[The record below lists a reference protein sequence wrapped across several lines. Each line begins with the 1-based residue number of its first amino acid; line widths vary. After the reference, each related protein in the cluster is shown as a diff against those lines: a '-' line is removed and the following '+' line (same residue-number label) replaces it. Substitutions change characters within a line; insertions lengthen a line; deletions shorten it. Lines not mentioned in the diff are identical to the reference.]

1 MATERKPLYITIPNI
16 HQFELPTTASAG
28 GVDLN
33 TGRNLYYNTS
43 SLAWVPQETFSGSS
57 ATLGDITG
65 SNLRLTGNPGK
76 IVNEV
81 GPLTISSSVGITTTG
96 SIIFSGSRSSNG
108 TEQSS
113 VLVDGDIFVSGGI
126 GTNDYTQLK
135 PVGTLRIPTNT
146 TSSYIYTS
154 GSTNDIYFT
163 QYNGP
168 YTNTTRLRWLESML
182 STGLLNGGLLTTV
195 TGSTTFSVTSGSGI
209 IVKFNA
215 STTTDPYPTIQKV
228 DFPAYIS
235 QSLTYITSSQLTFI
249 GINPINNQIIQQTTP
264 FVDGDFENYIVLG
277 RVLHQSGSVTNG
289 TSTAPGVSYGLP
301 ASHDLFVRVFGPLK
315 VTGHVLEPS
324 GSTLGLTKTG
334 GDSYIKGRNY
344 TVNPDSPDYIKSTSD
359 FALTDSKIFREYVDG
374 SGNPVV
380 DTGIANAG
388 YTVIDPTK
396 YNNNGTLATVPGGR
410 YTIQRV
416 YWIPH
421 GPNRA
426 LYVYYGNATYTSL
439 DLAQSAI
446 ATESFTEGSNTS
458 DAAIL
463 VAFLLVS
470 AGASNLSNTS
480 QARFIQ
486 AGAFRGVSAI
496 GAGGGGGGAT
506 TPGGLDTYVQFND
519 GGSTFGGVSTFTFNK
534 TSNTLAVS
542 NIQVS
547 GIVGA
552 SGSVM
557 LGDAPSDLIAVS
569 GNLVFGEYGE
579 RITLATGIAGGTT
592 NFDFSG
598 ATIFYVSGATSNGTW
613 NITNVPTTDK
623 IASKIKFVIDQAS
636 TPYSASAYQINSSP
650 IAVKWLNTTI
660 PTGTAN
666 HTDVIQLDAY
676 RSGSGW
682 NILGSLTTF
691 S

>member
-126 GTNDYTQLK
+126 GTNDYIQLK
-135 PVGTLRIPTNT
+135 PVSLLRIPTNT

-154 GSTNDIYFT
+154 GSTNDLYFT
-163 QYNGP
+163 QYSGSF
-168 YTNTTRLRWLESML
+168 TNTTRLRWLEGAL
-182 STGLLNGGLLTTV
+182 TTGLLNGGLLTT
-195 TGSTTFSVTSGSGI
+195 TNGTTTFNISAGDGI
-209 IVKFNA
+209 VVQFNA
-215 STTTDPYPTIQKV
+215 STTSDPYPTVRKV
-228 DFPAYIS
+228 AWPLSSSIPLYYSGSAQITYVGIDINGQVVQRTSPFAGTDYQDYIS
-235 QSLTYITSSQLTFI
+235 I
-249 GINPINNQIIQQTTP
+249 
-264 FVDGDFENYIVLG
+264 G
-277 RVLHQSGSVTNG
+277 RVLHQANAVTNG
-289 TSTAPGVSYGLP
+289 TITSPVVAYGQNTWTGDFQR
-301 ASHDLFVRVFGPLK
+301 AFGPLK
-315 VTGHVLEPS
+315 ISGHTLAAS
-324 GSTLGLTKTG
+324 GSGTTLAITKSA
-334 GDSYIKGRNY
+334 GDSFVEGKNY
-344 TVNPDSPDYIKSTSD
+344 DSDPDSPNLVLGSVEG
-359 FALTDSKIFREYVDG
+359 AQLTSKIFRIYSNTSGTPTILTNGG
-374 SGNPVV
+374 SGFT
-380 DTGIANAG
+380 D
-388 YTVIDPTK
+388 IDLTK
-396 YNNNGTLATVPGGR
+396 YNPGNLGVTSSVGSGKF
-410 YTIQRV
+410 TIQRV
-416 YWIPH
+416 FWF
-421 GPNRA
+421 PNSA
-426 LYVYYGNATYTSL
+426 TKAFFVYYGTTEYATI
-439 DLAQSAI
+439 DVAQSSI
-446 ATESFTEGSNTS
+446 PTDFFVEGQNTAG
-458 DAAIL
+458 AAIL
-463 VAFLLVS
+463 VAYLIV
-470 AGASNLSNTS
+470 AYNATNLNNTA
-480 QARFIQ
+480 QARIVQ
-486 AGAFRGVSAI
+486 AGLFRNNGI
-496 GAGGGGGGAT
+496 GGGGGGAT
-506 TPGGLDTYVQFND
+506 TPGGSDTYVQFNNS
-519 GGSTFGGVSTFTFNK
+519 GTFGGDADFTFS
-534 TSNTLAVS
+534 TATNTLAVS

-547 GIVGA
+547 GIVGV
-552 SGSVM
+552 SGSVT

-579 RITLATGIAGGTT
+579 RITLATGIVGGTT

-598 ATIFYVSGATSNGTW
+598 ATIFYVSGATSDGTW
-613 NITNVPTTDK
+613 NITNVPTTDN

-650 IAVKWLNTTI
+650 VAVKWLNTTI

>member
-65 SNLRLTGNPGK
+65 SNLRLTGNPGT

-96 SIIFSGSRSSNG
+96 SIIFSGSRSDSG

-126 GTNDYTQLK
+126 GTNDYIQLK
-135 PVGTLRIPTNT
+135 PVSLLRIPTNT

-154 GSTNDIYFT
+154 GSTNDLYFT
-163 QYNGP
+163 QYSGSF
-168 YTNTTRLRWLESML
+168 TNTTRLRWLEGAL
-182 STGLLNGGLLTTV
+182 STGLLNGGLLTT
-195 TGSTTFSVTSGSGI
+195 TNGTTTFNISAGDGI
-209 IVKFNA
+209 VVQFNA
-215 STTTDPYPTIQKV
+215 STTSDPYPTVRKV
-228 DFPAYIS
+228 AWPLSSSIPLYYSGSAQITYVGIDINGQVVQRTSPFTGTDYQDYIS
-235 QSLTYITSSQLTFI
+235 I
-249 GINPINNQIIQQTTP
+249 
-264 FVDGDFENYIVLG
+264 G
-277 RVLHQSGSVTNG
+277 RVLHQANAVTNG
-289 TSTAPGVSYGLP
+289 TITSPVVAYGQNTWTGDFQR
-301 ASHDLFVRVFGPLK
+301 AFGPLK
-315 VTGHVLEPS
+315 ISGHTLAAS
-324 GSTLGLTKTG
+324 GSGTTLAITKSA
-334 GDSYIKGRNY
+334 GDSFVEGKNY
-344 TVNPDSPDYIKSTSD
+344 DSDPDSPNLVLGSIEG
-359 FALTDSKIFREYVDG
+359 AQLTSKIFRIYSNTSGTPTILTNGG
-374 SGNPVV
+374 SGFT
-380 DTGIANAG
+380 D
-388 YTVIDPTK
+388 IDPGN
-396 YNNNGTLATVPGGR
+396 YNPGNLGVTSSVGSGKF
-410 YTIQRV
+410 TIQRV
-416 YWIPH
+416 FWF
-421 GPNRA
+421 PNSVTKA
-426 LYVYYGNATYTSL
+426 FFVYYGTTEYATI
-439 DLAQSAI
+439 DVAQSSI
-446 ATESFTEGSNTS
+446 PTDFFVEGQNTAG
-458 DAAIL
+458 AAIL
-463 VAFLLVS
+463 VAYLIV
-470 AGASNLSNTS
+470 AYNATNLNNTA
-480 QARFIQ
+480 QARIVQ
-486 AGAFRGVSAI
+486 AGLFRNNGI
-496 GAGGGGGGAT
+496 GGGGGGAT
-506 TPGGLDTYVQFND
+506 TPGGSDTYVQFNNS
-519 GGSTFGGVSTFTFNK
+519 GTFGGDADFTFS
-534 TSNTLAVS
+534 TATNTLAVS

-547 GIVGA
+547 GIVGV
-552 SGSVM
+552 SGSVT

-579 RITLATGIAGGTT
+579 RITLATGIVGGTT

-598 ATIFYVSGATSNGTW
+598 ATIFYVSGATSDGTW

-650 IAVKWLNTTI
+650 VAVKWLNTTI

>member
-126 GTNDYTQLK
+126 GTNDYIQLK

-154 GSTNDIYFT
+154 GSTNDLYFT
-163 QYNGP
+163 QYSGSF
-168 YTNTTRLRWLESML
+168 TNTTRLRWLEGAL
-182 STGLLNGGLLTTV
+182 STGLLNGGLLTT
-195 TGSTTFSVTSGSGI
+195 TNGTTTFNISAGDGI
-209 IVKFNA
+209 VVQFNA
-215 STTTDPYPTIQKV
+215 STTSDPYPTVRKV
-228 DFPAYIS
+228 AWPLSSSIPLYYSGSAQITYVGIDINGQVVQRTSPFTGTDYQDYIS
-235 QSLTYITSSQLTFI
+235 I
-249 GINPINNQIIQQTTP
+249 
-264 FVDGDFENYIVLG
+264 G
-277 RVLHQSGSVTNG
+277 RVLHQTNAVTNG
-289 TSTAPGVSYGLP
+289 TITSPVVAYGQNTWTGDFQR
-301 ASHDLFVRVFGPLK
+301 AFGPLK
-315 VTGHVLEPS
+315 ISGHTLAAS
-324 GSTLGLTKTG
+324 GSGTTLAITKSA
-334 GDSYIKGRNY
+334 GDSFVEGKNY
-344 TVNPDSPDYIKSTSD
+344 DSDPDSPNLVLGSIEG
-359 FALTDSKIFREYVDG
+359 AQLTSKIFRIYSNTSGTPTILTNGG
-374 SGNPVV
+374 SGFT
-380 DTGIANAG
+380 D
-388 YTVIDPTK
+388 IDPGN
-396 YNNNGTLATVPGGR
+396 YNPGNLGVTSSVGSGKF
-410 YTIQRV
+410 TIQRV
-416 YWIPH
+416 YWF
-421 GPNRA
+421 PNSVTKA
-426 LYVYYGNATYTSL
+426 FFVYYGTTEYATI
-439 DLAQSAI
+439 DVAQSSI
-446 ATESFTEGSNTS
+446 PTDFFVEGQNTAG
-458 DAAIL
+458 AAIL
-463 VAFLLVS
+463 VAYLIV
-470 AGASNLSNTS
+470 AYNATNLNNTA
-480 QARFIQ
+480 QARIVQ
-486 AGAFRGVSAI
+486 AGLFRNNGI
-496 GAGGGGGGAT
+496 GGGGGGAT
-506 TPGGLDTYVQFND
+506 TPGGNDTYVQFNNS
-519 GGSTFGGVSTFTFNK
+519 GTFGGDADFTFS
-534 TSNTLAVS
+534 TATNTLAVS

-552 SGSVM
+552 SGSM
-557 LGDAPSDLIAVS
+557 TLGDAPSDLIAVS

-623 IASKIKFVIDQAS
+623 IASKIKFVIDQNAI
-636 TPYSASAYQINSSP
+636 PYSASAYQFNSSP
-650 IAVKWLNTTI
+650 IAVKWKDGTI

-666 HTDVIQLDAY
+666 HTDVIELNAY

-682 NILGSLTTF
+682 NVLGSLQTF
-691 S
+691 V

>member
-1 MATERKPLYITIPNI
+1 MATERKPLYITIPSI

-96 SIIFSGSRSSNG
+96 SIIFSGSRSDSG

-126 GTNDYTQLK
+126 GTNDYIQLK
-135 PVGTLRIPTNT
+135 PVSLLRIPTNT

-154 GSTNDIYFT
+154 GSTNDLYFT
-163 QYNGP
+163 QYSGSF
-168 YTNTTRLRWLESML
+168 TNTTRLRWLEGAL
-182 STGLLNGGLLTTV
+182 TTGLLNGGLLTT
-195 TGSTTFSVTSGSGI
+195 TNGTTTFNISAGDGI
-209 IVKFNA
+209 VIQFNA
-215 STTTDPYPTIQKV
+215 STTSDPYPTVRKV
-228 DFPAYIS
+228 AWPLSSSIPLYYSGSAQITYVGIDINGQVVQRTSPFTGTDYQDYIS
-235 QSLTYITSSQLTFI
+235 I
-249 GINPINNQIIQQTTP
+249 
-264 FVDGDFENYIVLG
+264 G
-277 RVLHQSGSVTNG
+277 RVLHQVNAVTNG
-289 TSTAPGVSYGLP
+289 TITSPVVAYGQNTWTGDFQR
-301 ASHDLFVRVFGPLK
+301 AFGPLK
-315 VTGHVLEPS
+315 ISGHTLAAS
-324 GSTLGLTKTG
+324 GSGTTLAITKSA
-334 GDSYIKGRNY
+334 GDSFVEGKNY
-344 TVNPDSPDYIKSTSD
+344 DSDPDSPNLVLGSVEG
-359 FALTDSKIFREYVDG
+359 AQLTSKIFRIYSNTSGTPTILTNGG
-374 SGNPVV
+374 SGFT
-380 DTGIANAG
+380 D
-388 YTVIDPTK
+388 IDPTK
-396 YNNNGTLATVPGGR
+396 YNPGNLGVTSSVGSGKF
-410 YTIQRV
+410 TIQRV
-416 YWIPH
+416 FWF
-421 GPNRA
+421 PNSVTKA
-426 LYVYYGNATYTSL
+426 FLVYYGTTEYATI
-439 DLAQSAI
+439 DVAQSSI
-446 ATESFTEGSNTS
+446 PTDFFVEGENTAG
-458 DAAIL
+458 AAIL
-463 VAFLLVS
+463 VAYLIV
-470 AGASNLSNTS
+470 AYNATNLNNTA
-480 QARFIQ
+480 QARIVQ
-486 AGAFRGVSAI
+486 AGLFRNNGI
-496 GAGGGGGGAT
+496 GGGGGGAT
-506 TPGGLDTYVQFND
+506 TPGGNDTYVQFNNS
-519 GGSTFGGVSTFTFNK
+519 GTFGGDADFTFS
-534 TSNTLAVS
+534 TATNTLAVS

-547 GIVGA
+547 GIVGV
-552 SGSVM
+552 SGSVT

-579 RITLATGIAGGTT
+579 RITLATGIIGGTT

-598 ATIFYVSGATSNGTW
+598 ATIFYVSGATSDGTW

-650 IAVKWLNTTI
+650 VAVKWLNTTI